1 MLCTTCGGA
10 RLVLACV
17 GEERWGIGSTKTYSL
32 LLLWLCIVLQAMG
45 SGGLRVIDPTMLV
58 VERSQFARNFG
69 DNGVCARETG
79 AGIAKRNARIK
90 QAIERSLSTTMFRFQ
105 MSRRYCLSQKPKR

>member
-1 MLCTTCGGA
+1 MVGGLAQISQLGVALLCTTCRCA
-10 RLVLACV
+10 RLVFPCV
-17 GEERWGIGSTKTYSL
+17 GEERWGIGSTKTRSL

-69 DNGVCARETG
+69 DNGVCV
-79 AGIAKRNARIK
+79 
-90 QAIERSLSTTMFRFQ
+90 
-105 MSRRYCLSQKPKR
+105 C